1 MKQTAAADSAQH
13 SMRVEAR
20 PLYMQARELL
30 RSRIVEGTWPPGHYL
45 PSEVRLAQ
53 ELSVSLGTIR
63 KAMGELVEQGLLER
77 LHGRGTRVTAQS
89 SARSR
94 FRFFRFQRADGSRFV
109 PAGRVLDVERRCA
122 MAEEREALALPPR
135 ERVLVMRRE
144 RRDADRVVAVE
155 RIVVPLRLFENL
167 DVAIGKD
174 LGEELYV
181 LYQQRC
187 GVTIMA
193 TRDELAPD
201 AADEETAR
209 QLGVTQGTPILRITR
224 LASGLDGTPVEL
236 RVSRSASLHYRVDLE

>member
-1 MKQTAAADSAQH
+1 
-13 SMRVEAR
+13 MRVEPR

-45 PSEVRLAQ
+45 PSEARLAQ
-53 ELSVSLGTIR
+53 ELRVSLGTIR
-63 KAMGELVEQGLLER
+63 KAMEELVEQGLLER

-109 PAGRVLDVERRCA
+109 PAGRILGVERRSPSPDQ
-122 MAEEREALALPPR
+122 RELLGLSTR
-135 ERVLVMRRE
+135 ERVLIIHRE
-144 RRDADRVVAVE
+144 RRDGDRAIAIE
-155 RIVVPLRLFENL
+155 RIAVPLRLFENL
-167 DVAIGKD
+167 DLPIGTD

-181 LYQQRC
+181 LYQQQC

-193 TRDELAPD
+193 TRDEIAPD
-201 AADEETAR
+201 SADAETAR
-209 QLGVTQGTPILRITR
+209 LLDVQQGTPILRITR
-224 LASGLDGTPVEL
+224 LATALDGTPAEL